1 MSPTDNSF
9 FFAFYFYLYSFSFY
23 FQFNFQF
30 NYITL
35 FRLIAENES
44 LRHRNTILENES
56 LNVVRRGGRSNVRT
70 YAMSDTHTNTV
81 ELSQGAGAGVVGVG
95 VGVGVGFPQ
104 HYEYESQYQSQSQCQ
119 YPHNEY
125 KCKSDGLRRGASGS
139 GSVTALQVNPDSY
152 PNTDSNTDS
161 MRIPSLKLVT
171 RLKQAVSEREAYR
184 QVT

>member
-1 MSPTDNSF
+1 MHFIFIYTPF
-9 FFAFYFYLYSFSFY
+9 HFI
-23 FQFNFQF
+23 FNLIF
-30 NYITL
+30 NLIIL
-35 FRLIAENES
+35 CRLIAENES
-44 LRHRNTILENES
+44 LRHRNMILENES
-56 LNVVRRGGRSNVRT
+56 LTVARRGGRSNVRT
-70 YAMSDTHTNTV
+70 YTMSDTHTI
-81 ELSQGAGAGVVGVG
+81 ELSQGTGVGVGG

-104 HYEYESQYQSQSQCQ
+104 HNEYEYQYQSQCQ

-125 KCKSDGLRRGASGS
+125 KSKSDGLRRGVSGS
-139 GSVTALQVNPDSY
+139 VSVTALQVNPDSY